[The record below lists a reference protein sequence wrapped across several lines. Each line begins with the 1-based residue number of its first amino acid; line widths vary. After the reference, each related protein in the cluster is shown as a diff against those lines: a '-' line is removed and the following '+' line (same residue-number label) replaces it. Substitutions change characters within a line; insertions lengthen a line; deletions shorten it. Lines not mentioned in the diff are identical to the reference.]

1 MHFPGGLTLGQAG
14 QECREPDFKLPQL
27 IATEVSEVALT
38 IRPSVPEVTKLFQ
51 WHSSNWEKV
60 SFSRNVDLVM
70 KVPPPFSKY
79 LENFFTSVFWKTVR
93 GALFYLNQMGSL
105 ALIE

>member
-14 QECREPDFKLPQL
+14 QECREPDFKLPLL
-27 IATEVSEVALT
+27 IATEVREVALT

-51 WHSSNWEKV
+51 WYSSNWEKV

-70 KVPPPFSKY
+70 KVPPFSKY
-79 LENFFTSVFWKTVR
+79 LENFLQVSFGKHLEEDF
-93 GALFYLNQMGSL
+93 F
-105 ALIE
+105 I